1 MTIDDKIIDEKDN
14 MLLTDKQQKYQ
25 QYLLI
30 KQVNI
35 NILQVKEILPFD
47 QSRIIE
53 QAKFTYFPIG
63 KAFEKSILFY
73 AKFYCNNCINIC
85 LHHTKVS

>member
-1 MTIDDKIIDEKDN
+1 MTIDDKSIDEKDN

-30 KQVNI
+30 KLVNI

-63 KAFEKSILFY
+63 KAFEK
-73 AKFYCNNCINIC
+73 
-85 LHHTKVS
+85 

>member
-30 KQVNI
+30 KLVNI
-35 NILQVKEILPFD
+35 NI
-47 QSRIIE
+47 
-53 QAKFTYFPIG
+53 Y
-63 KAFEKSILFY
+63 
-73 AKFYCNNCINIC
+73 
-85 LHHTKVS
+85 

>member
-30 KQVNI
+30 KLVNI

-47 QSRIIE
+47 QSKIIE

-63 KAFEKSILFY
+63 KAFEK
-73 AKFYCNNCINIC
+73 
-85 LHHTKVS
+85 

>member
-30 KQVNI
+30 KLVNI

-63 KAFEKSILFY
+63 KAFEK
-73 AKFYCNNCINIC
+73 
-85 LHHTKVS
+85 

>member
-30 KQVNI
+30 KLVNI

-63 KAFEKSILFY
+63 KAFEKSI
-73 AKFYCNNCINIC
+73 
-85 LHHTKVS
+85 